1 MVDVLDAGLEAGL
14 AALEPARHVGRNPQF
29 VAAGRLVDY
38 KGNDLAIR
46 ALAAADPDLTLTIH
60 GEGPM
65 RPVLERLAES
75 LGVAG
80 RVRFAGWLPHG
91 ELGGLRAYR
100 GLIFPTLAEANG
112 IVMQEAMMLG
122 LPVVTLRWGG
132 PEALADDSSAV
143 YIAPDGPEAV
153 VAGLAAAMN
162 RLAGDPA
169 HAAALGAAARA
180 RAEAAFDWDKVA
192 ASWAAHYAPAPG
204 GRA

>member
-1 MVDVLDAGLEAGL
+1 MVDVLDAGVTT
-14 AALEPARHVGRNPQF
+14 ALEPARHDGRNPDF
-29 VAAGRLVDY
+29 VSLGRLIAL

-60 GEGPM
+60 GEGPE
-65 RPVLERLAES
+65 RAALERLAES

-80 RVRFAGWLPHG
+80 RVRFAGWLPHA
-91 ELGGLRAYR
+91 ELGRLRAYR
-100 GLIFPTLAEANG
+100 GLIFPTLCESNG
-112 IVMQEAMMLG
+112 IAMQEAMMLG
-122 LPVVTLRWGG
+122 LPVVTLRWAG
-132 PEALADDSSAV
+132 PAALADDSSAV

-180 RAEAAFDWDKVA
+180 RAEAAFDWDRVA
-192 ASWAAHYAPAPG
+192 ASWAAHYAPAPA
-204 GRA
+204 GRP